1 MGAITNRHRPH
12 SGLHRPTAWQM
23 IMATMLV
30 QGFIPYEMIMGA
42 TSGTMMVMAAP
53 QSINAPSSSMHSS
66 TAQRWPCGAALQ
78 SSFPLIL
85 TIPFSLHCFM
95 QNAMGYLL
103 LREIKLLP
111 LFYLI

>member
-1 MGAITNRHRPH
+1 MKRLLPMLLVFLLLLTGC
-12 SGLHRPTAWQM
+12 TASPEADY
-23 IMATMLV
+23 MAPVRAYCRALQDNDFSQLQQAM
-30 QGFIPYEMIMGA
+30 P
-42 TSGTMMVMAAP
+42 AAVL
-53 QSINAPSSSMHSS
+53 SSMHSS